1 MKKKII
7 VAGGGHG
14 GLATAAMLA
23 RNGMDVTVYEKNSR
37 DGMGYDWTDIFAPAS
52 LVSAGLAMPDSSL
65 FEYKTDMTFYSTDEK
80 TPIYQDVPEEELEI
94 KMERRDIYNMLI
106 ENAVKHGVKFVYS
119 CNIEGPVVK
128 DNRVVGIKTDK
139 GEIYG
144 DLVIDACG
152 CESPVRRNL
161 PSEWGVQVSP
171 AANEKFYVYRAFYN
185 KVEGAPYKDKYKIIM
200 LPEGKLGI
208 GWVAVEEEYTD
219 LLIGRFEPFDMAE
232 AERTAAAYRE
242 NNPALG
248 TERVRGGQFVQI
260 PVRQPLSIIVGN
272 GYAAIGD
279 SAFMTVPIIGSG
291 IANSFKAAPLLAEVI
306 LNNSHTDYTAEN
318 LWDYQVKFF
327 KTLGAGL
334 APLASV
340 KMLLTQISPD
350 MLNYIFEKG
359 ILTSNEM
366 TITAESTGLSGMLH
380 FSPDLPERAVAIV
393 KNKEL
398 TKKLLGVAADIAKIT
413 VICAQMPAKYNEA
426 DVLEW
431 SRKYNAAFTK

>member
-1 MKKKII
+1 MKKII

-14 GLATAAMLA
+14 GLAVAAMLA
-23 RNGMDVTVYEKNSR
+23 RNGMDVTVYERNSR

-52 LVSAGLAMPDSSL
+52 LSAAGLAMPDSSL
-65 FEYKTDMTFYSTDEK
+65 FEYKIDMTFYSTDEK
-80 TPIYQDVPEEELEI
+80 TPIYQDVPEDELEI

-119 CNIEGPVVK
+119 CNIEAPIVEN
-128 DNRVVGIKTDK
+128 NRVAGIKTDK
-139 GEIYG
+139 GDFLG

-152 CESPVRRNL
+152 CESVIRRNL
-161 PSEWGVQVSP
+161 PEEWGVQVSP
-171 AANEKFYVYRAFYN
+171 DANEKFYVYRAFYN
-185 KVEGAPYKDKYKIIM
+185 RVEGAEYTDKYKVMM

-208 GWVAVEEEYTD
+208 GWVAVEDDYTD
-219 LLIGRFEPFDMAE
+219 LLIGRFEPIDKEE
-232 AERTAAAYRE
+232 AERTAEVYRKT
-242 NNPALG
+242 NPALG
-248 TERVRGGQFVQI
+248 TKKVRGGQFVQI
-260 PVRQPLSIIVGN
+260 PVRQPLSIMVGN

-306 LNNSHTDYTAEN
+306 LNNKHTDFFAEN

-334 APLASV
+334 APLAAV

-380 FSPDLPERAVAIV
+380 FSPDLPDRAVAIV
-393 KNKEL
+393 KNQEL
-398 TKKLLGVAADIAKIT
+398 TKKLLGVAADIGKIT
-413 VICAQMPAKYNEA
+413 LICSQMPSKYNEQEVLRWSAKYNG
-426 DVLEW
+426 
-431 SRKYNAAFTK
+431 AFKK